1 MWHLEIDNR
10 RVKDLW
16 PVRFAETEQC
26 NTNNS
31 LSLASQALMIRIANE
46 ARITHRGWKAS
57 GLNAS
62 TPWSSLKAELELPK
76 SPSKRQGFAKDSFD
90 FQLVR
95 HDIRTVCVHRPRTC
109 VIVFCPWIA
118 ASALPTWSSSL
129 NKWTASNLPT
139 APDPSGQWL
148 SLQPWNVYGHANQRN
163 DPNLLSKCWLPS
175 LCRIGLPVL
184 VERNH
189 KSHVRDCPWR
199 AEIVSWQWKP
209 IQFTRTQ

>member
-1 MWHLEIDNR
+1 MWHLEIDDR

-16 PVRFAETEQC
+16 PVRFVETERC

-62 TPWSSLKAELELPK
+62 TPSSSLKAELELPK
-76 SPSKRQGFAKDSFD
+76 SPSKRQGFAKDNFD

-109 VIVFCPWIA
+109 VIGFCPWIA

-129 NKWTASNLPT
+129 NKWTASNIADCSRPRWTMAQSTTLKCLWSCEPEKRPQSAVKMLASISLPY
-139 APDPSGQWL
+139 WL
-148 SLQPWNVYGHANQRN
+148 ASSRR
-163 DPNLLSKCWLPS
+163 K
-175 LCRIGLPVL
+175 
-184 VERNH
+184 
-189 KSHVRDCPWR
+189 KS
-199 AEIVSWQWKP
+199 
-209 IQFTRTQ
+209 